1 MNDTKKRELEMFEQ
15 ARTEVQK
22 KIKGRCVTNKDVIIE
37 QQKEIEYY
45 KTKIEELEKTIEGK
59 IKNKNKY
66 DKEIELTIKEEDY
79 LIKYNN
85 NIDTVLFTMYIN
97 KIINEPDK
105 NMICKDKEFKIYNMT
120 RINKYIRTHDCY
132 EDEEERIERL
142 WRN

>member
-15 ARTEVQK
+15 ARREVQK
-22 KIKGRCVTNKDVIIE
+22 KIKGRCVTNKDVIIK

-45 KTKIEELEKTIEGK
+45 KTKIKELEKTIEGK

-66 DKEIELTIKEEDY
+66 DKEIEVTIKEEDY

-85 NIDTVLFTMYIN
+85 NIDTVLFTMCIN

-120 RINKYIRTHDCY
+120 RINKYIRAHDYY
-132 EDEEERIERL
+132 ENEQERIERI